1 MRIQPTIKD
10 IAEALHLSKA
20 TVSRAL
26 RDHPDVSPETKK
38 AVLALAKK
46 LDYEPNRLAQSLR
59 SHKSNTIGVVVPEIV
74 MHFFSSTLSGMQE
87 YALRHDYI
95 IMVCQSMESFQ
106 HEKVSVQKLAS
117 NRVDGLLISLSS
129 ETRNVD
135 HLRQLIEKNIP
146 VVLFDRVCD
155 ELNVS
160 KVVVNDYEAAFKAV
174 EYLIETGCRS
184 IAYVGGPRDLYI
196 NVQREQGYLDA
207 LRKSNIAPSEDWI
220 IHCKD
225 LHTEPVSAT
234 RHLLDLPCTPDAIF
248 CMNDPIA
255 ILVMQVLKVQ
265 HVRIP
270 DEISV
275 IGFTNEPVS
284 NFIEPSLTTV
294 SQPSFEMG
302 RTAAELL
309 IEELERPGSFSP
321 ITKVLPTEL
330 IIRNSTR
337 KLFSRVLET

>member
-1 MRIQPTIKD
+1 MKGTPTLDD
-10 IAEALHLSKA
+10 IAEALHISKA

-26 RDHPDVSPETKK
+26 CDHPDVKAETKQ
-38 AVLALAKK
+38 AVIALAQK
-46 LDYEPNRLAQSLR
+46 LNYEPNRLAQSLR
-59 SHKSNTIGVVVPEIV
+59 SNKTYTIGVVVPEIA
-74 MHFFSSTLSGMQE
+74 MHFFSSTLSGMQD

-95 IMVCQSMESFQ
+95 IMVCQSMESYQ
-106 HEKVSVQKLAS
+106 TEKINVQKLAS

-135 HLRQLIEKNIP
+135 HLRQLIEKKIP
-146 VVLFDRVCD
+146 VVLFDRVCND
-155 ELNVS
+155 LDVS
-160 KVVVNDYEAAFKAV
+160 KVIVNDYDAAFKAV
-174 EYLIETGCRS
+174 EYLIRTGCKR

-196 NVQREQGYLDA
+196 SAQREQGYLDA
-207 LRKSNIAPSEDWI
+207 LRKNNIAPSEDWI

-225 LHTEPVSAT
+225 LHTEPVGAT
-234 RHLLDLPCTPDAIF
+234 QQLLDLPRMPDAIF

-255 ILVMQVLKVQ
+255 IQVMQVLKEQ
-265 HVRIP
+265 NVRIP

-294 SQPSFEMG
+294 SQPSYEMG
-302 RTAAELL
+302 RTAAKLF
-309 IEELERPGSFSP
+309 IEQLEHPESFKP

-337 KLFSRVLET
+337 KLFHNVIET

>member
-1 MRIQPTIKD
+1 MRIPPTIED
-10 IAEALHLSKA
+10 IADALHLSKA

-38 AVLALAKK
+38 AVVALAKK

-59 SHKSNTIGVVVPEIV
+59 SHKTNTIGVVVPEIA

-95 IMVCQSMESFQ
+95 IMVCQSMESYQ
-106 HEKVSVQKLAS
+106 HEKVSVQKLTS

-135 HLRQLIEKNIP
+135 HLRHLMEKRIP
-146 VVLFDRVCD
+146 LVLFDRVCD
-155 ELNVS
+155 DLHVS
-160 KVVVNDYEAAFKAV
+160 KVIVNDYDAAFKAV
-174 EYLIETGCRS
+174 DYLIKTGCRR

-196 NVQREQGYLDA
+196 NERREHGYLDA
-207 LRKSNIAPSEDWI
+207 LRKSGIAPSEDWI

-234 RHLLDLPCTPDAIF
+234 QHLLHLPSTPDAIF

-255 ILVMQVLKVQ
+255 ILVMQVLKEQCVQ
-265 HVRIP
+265 IP

-284 NFIEPSLTTV
+284 NFIVPSLTTV

-302 RTAAELL
+302 KTAAQLF
-309 IEELERPGSFSP
+309 IEEMENPESYIP
-321 ITKVLPTEL
+321 VTKVLPTEL

-337 KLFSRVLET
+337 KLFSKVLET